1 VKLLLRSYP
10 TYPPRVQC
18 AYNPV
23 VGREALWGANAFSR
37 TYAPKRL
44 LVIGAGPAGL
54 EFARVVS
61 GQGNAVVVYE
71 REQAVG
77 GHVRAY
83 GALPYRQQFGSIA
96 TWPAEQA
103 RGNGSEIKLTS
114 PVTRENICL
123 RKAGSCCRRVRSALP
138 ARWLSR
144 TNWKA
149 IAGWETGKCV
159 SSDEVA
165 LDKVSLT
172 SGEALVI
179 DEMADVAAPLT
190 AVKLAKQGVRT
201 RLFDK
206 MANDRNGNGSRG
218 VFPLDYDVCAR
229 SKSRGPYVAYC

>member
-1 VKLLLRSYP
+1 MRRSAFLYRCWTRGTRVCPRSFRAGKCRGCLRARTSCGWP
-10 TYPPRVQC
+10 C
-18 AYNPV
+18 S
-23 VGREALWGANAFSR
+23 GLWG
-37 TYAPKRL
+37 
-44 LVIGAGPAGL
+44 
-54 EFARVVS
+54 
-61 GQGNAVVVYE
+61 
-71 REQAVG
+71 
-77 GHVRAY
+77 
-83 GALPYRQQFGSIA
+83 LPYRQQFGSIA
-96 TWPAEQA
+96 TWLAEQA